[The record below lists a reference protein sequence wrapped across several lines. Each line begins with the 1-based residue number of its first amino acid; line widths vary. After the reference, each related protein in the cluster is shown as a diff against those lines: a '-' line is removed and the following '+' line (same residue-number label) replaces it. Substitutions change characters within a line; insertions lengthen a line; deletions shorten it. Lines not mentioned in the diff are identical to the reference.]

1 MAERLDDGEF
11 LLPPQ
16 LLTDDDVVLMHLGSD
31 VSKSLFPFE
40 LPYRFGSFGL
50 SSDLSSPV
58 ESVFGSTE
66 TESDEEEYLS
76 GLTRQMARSTLQDN
90 WRQNERAFATENT
103 KGLLLSGSPQS
114 MLCAVGSSCGCR
126 QWSSRGSPRRQSLLP
141 SSPRTW
147 DLLHAA
153 TVEVTRMQGKEEPF
167 NHERSLLAP
176 PKKPPTN
183 LDVGGFY
190 SSQSLSHKKLQST
203 QFPQLKREQQIM
215 RQRSASAWA
224 VPKQQPHVAQLVGG
238 RSSSTTRPLGL
249 SPSEW
254 PPAQQ
259 SLSHNGSGMR
269 AGFPG
274 NPSGKRKCAGTGVF
288 LPPRVGCTTET
299 RKKPECCTI
308 LLQGKV
314 VQALNLNLD
323 EIGPQPHF
331 NRSYTLGTDAAMR
344 AGNANIFSNQRR
356 NFKPQQGMNDELRL
370 PQEWTY

>member
-1 MAERLDDGEF
+1 MVESLDDSEF

-50 SSDLSSPV
+50 SSDLGSPV

-66 TESDEEEYLS
+66 IESDEEEHLS
-76 GLTRQMARSTLQDN
+76 GLTRQMARSTLRDN
-90 WRQNERAFATENT
+90 WGQNEHAFATENN

-114 MLCAVGSSCGCR
+114 TLCAVGSSCGCR
-126 QWSSRGSPRRQSLLP
+126 QWSSRGSPKRQSLLP

-167 NHERSLLAP
+167 NHERSLLTP

-190 SSQSLSHKKLQST
+190 LSHSLSHKKLQST
-203 QFPQLKREQQIM
+203 QLKQEQQIM

-224 VPKQQPHVAQLVGG
+224 VLKQQPHVAQFVGG
-238 RSSSTTRPLGL
+238 KSSTSTRPLGL

-254 PPAQQ
+254 PPSQQ
-259 SLSHNGSGMR
+259 SLSHNKSGMR

-274 NPSGKRKCAGTGVF
+274 NPVGKRKCAGTGVL
-288 LPPRVGCTTET
+288 LPRRVGSTTKT

-308 LLQGKV
+308 VLQGKV
-314 VQALNLNLD
+314 V
-323 EIGPQPHF
+323 
-331 NRSYTLGTDAAMR
+331 
-344 AGNANIFSNQRR
+344 
-356 NFKPQQGMNDELRL
+356 
-370 PQEWTY
+370 